1 MDDTIKVICENSDSH
16 LYVNM
21 GSSLRQVAAMLG
33 VEGPNPYLAAY
44 VNNELR
50 ELDYKIYQPI
60 SVRFIDITHFEG
72 IRVYQRTLFFVLNKA
87 VLDLYP
93 GQRMR
98 IKHSVAKGFYCEID
112 GMEDIPQTE
121 IDRIRARM
129 DEIIMHDIPI
139 VRQKVLAEE
148 AEVLYAKFGF
158 DDKIALLRT
167 RPHLYVTIYS
177 LANLVGHFYGA
188 LAPSTKF
195 IHLFDLKKYGQGIY
209 IAVPKRTNPQELESM
224 VKQEKMFEIF
234 REYKDWVDILG
245 VSNIGSLNAM
255 VLNGQSSELI
265 KIAEAFHE
273 KKLASIA
280 DQISEANCA
289 RGVRIVLI
297 SGPSSSGKTTFA
309 KRLGIQMRILGLKPV
324 LISLDDYFVDRE
336 KTPKD
341 EKGNYDYEA
350 LEALDIETFNKHLRA
365 LLDGEAVDVPRYD
378 FITGKRQSRDV
389 PLSLDDR
396 SVLVI
401 EGIHGLNPRLTPQID
416 DKYKFKIYVSAFT
429 SISLDDLTRIPTTD
443 NRLLRRI
450 VRDYNTRGSNATD
463 TLRRWGSVRRG
474 EDKHIFPYQEEAD
487 VMFNS
492 SLFYEIAV
500 LKNVAEPMLHEVP
513 DTVPEYGEA
522 QRLLKFFDY
531 VTPVDP
537 AEIPPTSILRE
548 FIGGSS
554 FIY

>member
-1 MDDTIKVICENSDSH
+1 MDDTVKVICENSDSH

-21 GSSLRQVAAMLG
+21 GTSLGQVAAMIG

-50 ELDYKIYQPI
+50 ELDYKIYSPI

-87 VLDLYP
+87 VIDLFP
-93 GQRMR
+93 GQRLR

-112 GMEDIPQTE
+112 GFDDIPQTD

-139 VRQKVLAEE
+139 VRQKILAEE
-148 AEVLYAKFGF
+148 AEALYAKFGF
-158 DDKIALLRT
+158 EDKIALLRT

-177 LANLVGHFYGA
+177 LANIVGHFYGA
-188 LAPSTKF
+188 LAPSTRY

-209 IAVPKRTNPQELESM
+209 IAVPKRINPQELENM
-224 VKQEKMFEIF
+224 VNQEKMFEIF

-265 KIAEAFHE
+265 KVAEAFHE
-273 KKLASIA
+273 KKLANIA
-280 DQISEANCA
+280 DQISEANHA
-289 RGVRIVLI
+289 RGVKIVLI

-341 EKGNYDYEA
+341 EEGNYDYEA
-350 LEALDIETFNKHLRA
+350 LEALDIDTFNKHLNM
-365 LLDGEAVDVPRYD
+365 LLNGQAVDVPRYD
-378 FITGKRQSRDV
+378 FITGKRQQRDV
-389 PLSLDDR
+389 PLSLDQR

-401 EGIHGLNPRLTPQID
+401 EGIHGLNPKLTPQVED
-416 DKYKFKIYVSAFT
+416 RYKFKIYVSAFT

-450 VRDYNTRGSNATD
+450 VRDYKTRGNNAAD

-500 LKNVAEPMLHEVP
+500 LKNLAEPMLHEVP
-513 DTVPEYGEA
+513 DTIPEYGEA

-531 VTPVDP
+531 FTPVSPD
-537 AEIPPTSILRE
+537 EIPPTSILRE

>member
-1 MDDTIKVICENSDSH
+1 MDDTVKVICENSDSH

-21 GSSLRQVAAMLG
+21 GTSLGQVAAMIG

-50 ELDYKIYQPI
+50 ELDYKIYSPI

-87 VLDLYP
+87 VIDLFP
-93 GQRMR
+93 GQRLR

-112 GMEDIPQTE
+112 GFDDIPQTD

-139 VRQKVLAEE
+139 VRQKILAEE
-148 AEVLYAKFGF
+148 AEALYAKFGF
-158 DDKIALLRT
+158 EDKIALLRT

-177 LANLVGHFYGA
+177 LANIVGHFYGA
-188 LAPSTKF
+188 LAPSTRY

-209 IAVPKRTNPQELESM
+209 IAVPKRINPQELENM
-224 VKQEKMFEIF
+224 VNQEKMFEIF

-265 KIAEAFHE
+265 KVAEAVHE
-273 KKLASIA
+273 KKLANIA
-280 DQISEANCA
+280 DQISEANHA
-289 RGVRIVLI
+289 RGVKIVLI

-341 EKGNYDYEA
+341 EEGNYDYEA
-350 LEALDIETFNKHLRA
+350 LEALDIDTFNKHLNM
-365 LLDGEAVDVPRYD
+365 LLNGQAVDVPRYD
-378 FITGKRQSRDV
+378 FITGKRQQRDV
-389 PLSLDDR
+389 PLSLDQR

-401 EGIHGLNPRLTPQID
+401 EGIHGLNPKLTPQVED
-416 DKYKFKIYVSAFT
+416 RYKFKIYVSAFT

-450 VRDYNTRGSNATD
+450 VRDYKTRGNNAAD

-500 LKNVAEPMLHEVP
+500 LKNLAEPMLHEVP
-513 DTVPEYGEA
+513 DTIPEYGEA

-531 VTPVDP
+531 FTPVSPD
-537 AEIPPTSILRE
+537 EIPPTSILRE

>member
-1 MDDTIKVICENSDSH
+1 MDDTVKVICENSDSH

-21 GSSLRQVAAMLG
+21 GTSLGQVAAMIG

-50 ELDYKIYQPI
+50 ELDYKIYSPI

-87 VLDLYP
+87 VIDLFP
-93 GQRMR
+93 GQRLR

-112 GMEDIPQTE
+112 GFDDIPQTD

-139 VRQKVLAEE
+139 VRQKILAEE
-148 AEVLYAKFGF
+148 AEALYAKFGF
-158 DDKIALLRT
+158 EDKIALLRT

-177 LANLVGHFYGA
+177 LANIVGHFYGA
-188 LAPSTKF
+188 LAPSTRY

-209 IAVPKRTNPQELESM
+209 IAVPKRTNPQELENM
-224 VKQEKMFEIF
+224 VNQEKMFEIF

-265 KIAEAFHE
+265 KVAEAFHE
-273 KKLASIA
+273 KKLANIA
-280 DQISEANCA
+280 DQISEANHA
-289 RGVRIVLI
+289 RGVKIVLI

-341 EKGNYDYEA
+341 EEGNYDYEA
-350 LEALDIETFNKHLRA
+350 LEALDIDTFNKHLNM
-365 LLDGEAVDVPRYD
+365 LLNGQAVDVPRYD
-378 FITGKRQSRDV
+378 FITGKRQQRDV
-389 PLSLDDR
+389 PLSLDQR

-401 EGIHGLNPRLTPQID
+401 EGIHGLNPKLTPQVED
-416 DKYKFKIYVSAFT
+416 RYKFKIYVSAFT

-450 VRDYNTRGSNATD
+450 VRDYKTRGNNAAD

-500 LKNVAEPMLHEVP
+500 LKNLAEPMLHEVP
-513 DTVPEYGEA
+513 DTIPEYGEA

-531 VTPVDP
+531 FTPVSPD
-537 AEIPPTSILRE
+537 EIPPTSILRE